1 MVLFFLPHTKF
12 YFYRLFLFYVQSIKD
27 FKSIDEA
34 NRFLDSPKE
43 KHKIKEEIEKLKLA
57 LKMHGKE

>member
-1 MVLFFLPHTKF
+1 
-12 YFYRLFLFYVQSIKD
+12 VQSIKD